1 MELYELKNVFDAGG
15 LVSATVSKAVLD
27 KRFILIFKT
36 KSNSSV
42 VMTSQR
48 ESTPRLFK
56 TIDAAVTNAHKIG
69 FKQVTVDLS

>member
-1 MELYELKNVFDAGG
+1 
-15 LVSATVSKAVLD
+15 
-27 KRFILIFKT
+27 
-36 KSNSSV
+36 V

-69 FKQVTVDLS
+69 FKQITVDLS